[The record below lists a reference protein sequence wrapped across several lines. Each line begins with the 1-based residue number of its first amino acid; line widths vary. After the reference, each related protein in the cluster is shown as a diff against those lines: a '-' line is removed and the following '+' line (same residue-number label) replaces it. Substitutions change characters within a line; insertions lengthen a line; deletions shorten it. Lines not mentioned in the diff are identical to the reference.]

1 MAARQDSAPGAATAP
16 ACSAGAQIRVIT
28 RCGRCRFDDSAG
40 PRNGCGTRVV
50 VRFASVMRSARV
62 GAWFAALTY
71 APVTVTA
78 RHFFG
83 LGGAMRAHFARTRC
97 GRRIQFNTVLPSA
110 AMARSTIAT
119 RWIVSSP
126 EQARLFDDGPVDR
139 PHVADRAGRGSL
151 MQHSKTAA
159 RRRFQRGSRYR
170 IIVADGG
177 CGGYRPLGWWATS
190 TRPPGDK
197 LERLIDGS
205 SKRLEGKIDILSVGL
220 TEVQK
225 GVAHIDGAMPHIETR
240 LSNLERQ

>member
-1 MAARQDSAPGAATAP
+1 
-16 ACSAGAQIRVIT
+16 
-28 RCGRCRFDDSAG
+28 
-40 PRNGCGTRVV
+40 
-50 VRFASVMRSARV
+50 
-62 GAWFAALTY
+62 
-71 APVTVTA
+71 
-78 RHFFG
+78 
-83 LGGAMRAHFARTRC
+83 
-97 GRRIQFNTVLPSA
+97 
-110 AMARSTIAT
+110 
-119 RWIVSSP
+119 
-126 EQARLFDDGPVDR
+126 
-139 PHVADRAGRGSL
+139 

>member
-1 MAARQDSAPGAATAP
+1 M
-16 ACSAGAQIRVIT
+16 IT

-40 PRNGCGTRVV
+40 PRSGCGTRVV
-50 VRFASVMRSARV
+50 VRFASVVRSARV

-78 RHFFG
+78 RH
-83 LGGAMRAHFARTRC
+83 C

-119 RWIVSSP
+119 RWIVSSHP
-126 EQARLFDDGPVDR
+126 EHARLFDDGPVDR
-139 PHVADRAGRGSL
+139 PH
-151 MQHSKTAA
+151 
-159 RRRFQRGSRYR
+159 
-170 IIVADGG
+170 VADGG

-205 SKRLEGKIDILSVGL
+205 SKRLEGKIDILSVRL

>member
-1 MAARQDSAPGAATAP
+1 
-16 ACSAGAQIRVIT
+16 
-28 RCGRCRFDDSAG
+28 
-40 PRNGCGTRVV
+40 
-50 VRFASVMRSARV
+50 
-62 GAWFAALTY
+62 
-71 APVTVTA
+71 
-78 RHFFG
+78 
-83 LGGAMRAHFARTRC
+83 MRAHFARTRC

-126 EQARLFDDGPVDR
+126 EHARLFDDGPVDR
-139 PHVADRAGRGSL
+139 PHVADRAGRGSFD
-151 MQHSKTAA
+151 AA
-159 RRRFQRGSRYR
+159 QQ
-170 IIVADGG
+170 DGG
-177 CGGYRPLGWWATS
+177 ASSGARVTASSWRMADAADIDPWGGGRLPPARLATL
-190 TRPPGDK
+190 